1 MRQAL
6 SSAARK
12 ASEDNRSSH
21 GKVRS
26 PGQPRNDTNPIH
38 AHVQAYYSFED
49 IVLHTENPFMTK
61 PSTDTA
67 QASPTKQFFVS
78 MLTRD
83 ISLAD
88 AILDLLDNCLDGA
101 MRLKH
106 GNEVDYSKHFVSI
119 QIAEDHFSIADNCG
133 GIPRDVAI
141 NYAFKMG
148 RDSDDD
154 RDSDAETIGMYGVGM
169 KRAIFKMGRNALVR
183 TRHGDDMF
191 EVPITSQWLEAKNW
205 DPLPINEPTETKE
218 RLDEAGTTIYV
229 TDLYE
234 GVSRHFSNGGF
245 MNDVSTAISEHFT
258 TFIQWGLKVSLNGT
272 PMKAVPVQVL
282 VSTEEGSPAPYV
294 YQATI
299 DEVLVSISV
308 GLNTGKSLDDDDEDD
323 TGFERDRSSVT
334 AGWTVLC
341 NDRAVI
347 VGDKSRLTGWGDGIP
362 LYHPQFAM
370 ITGIIEFR
378 SKHAD
383 KLPVTT
389 TKRALDTS
397 SNVWLESLVKMK
409 EGMRIWISYTN
420 QWKNHPR
427 ADQTSHWESA
437 KPMPLNQA
445 IEVVGARSATKK
457 NAGTIEF
464 NPQKAKVLPV
474 PDDKK
479 PSSRKIVYSRPAEE
493 IRLVSK
499 LLFDEPDEKP
509 GIVGDKCFEIQLA
522 NAKKQGD

>member
-1 MRQAL
+1 
-6 SSAARK
+6 
-12 ASEDNRSSH
+12 
-21 GKVRS
+21 
-26 PGQPRNDTNPIH
+26 
-38 AHVQAYYSFED
+38 
-49 IVLHTENPFMTK
+49 MTK
-61 PSTDTA
+61 PSTDQA

-83 ISLAD
+83 IGLAD

-101 MRLKH
+101 MRLAS
-106 GNEVDYSKHFVSI
+106 GGAVDYAKHFVKI
-119 QIAEDHFSIADNCG
+119 EIAGDHFLIADNCS
-133 GIPRDVAI
+133 GIPREVAK

-148 RDSDDD
+148 REPDDD

-183 TRHGDDMF
+183 TRHGDDTF

-205 DPLPINEPTETKE
+205 DPLPINEPTEANE
-218 RLDEAGTTIYV
+218 QLPEVGTTIEV
-229 TDLYE
+229 SDLYE
-234 GVSRHFSNGGF
+234 GVSRHFANEAF
-245 MNDVSTAISEHFT
+245 ENEVRTAIAEHFT
-258 TFIQWGLKVSLNGT
+258 MFIQWGLTVELNG
-272 PMKAVPVQVL
+272 KPVESVRVEVL
-282 VSTEEGSPAPYV
+282 VSRDEARPAPYV
-294 YQATI
+294 FQKTI
-299 DEVLVSISV
+299 DDVLVSITV
-308 GLNTGKSLDDDDEDD
+308 GLNTGKGLGDDDEDD
-323 TGFERDRSSVT
+323 AGFERDRSSAT

-362 LYHPQFAM
+362 LYHPQFAI

-427 ADQTSHWESA
+427 ADQSSHWETA
-437 KPMPLNQA
+437 IPMPLSRA
-445 IEVVGARSATKK
+445 IEVVAARSDTRTIAD
-457 NAGTIEF
+457 TIEF
-464 NPQKAKVLPV
+464 NPQKAKVLPE
-474 PDDKK
+474 PEGKK
-479 PSSRKIVYSRPAEE
+479 PSSRKIVFSRPAEE
-493 IRLVSK
+493 VRLVAK
-499 LLFDEPDEKP
+499 LLFDDSDEKP
-509 GIVGDKCFEIQLA
+509 GIVGDKCFEMQLTK
-522 NAKKQGD
+522 AKKQEA

>member
-1 MRQAL
+1 
-6 SSAARK
+6 
-12 ASEDNRSSH
+12 
-21 GKVRS
+21 
-26 PGQPRNDTNPIH
+26 
-38 AHVQAYYSFED
+38 
-49 IVLHTENPFMTK
+49 MTK
-61 PSTDTA
+61 PSTDQA

-83 ISLAD
+83 IGLAD

-101 MRLKH
+101 MRLAS
-106 GNEVDYSKHFVSI
+106 GGAVDYAKHFVKI
-119 QIAEDHFSIADNCG
+119 EIAGDHFLIADNCG
-133 GIPRDVAI
+133 GIPREVAK

-148 RDSDDD
+148 REPDDD

-183 TRHGDDMF
+183 TRHGDDTF

-205 DPLPINEPTETKE
+205 DPLPINEPTEANE
-218 RLDEAGTTIYV
+218 QLPEVGTTIEV
-229 TDLYE
+229 SDLYE
-234 GVSRHFSNGGF
+234 GVSRHFANEAF
-245 MNDVSTAISEHFT
+245 ENEVRTAIAEHFT
-258 TFIQWGLKVSLNGT
+258 MFIQWGLTVELNG
-272 PMKAVPVQVL
+272 KPVESVRVEVL
-282 VSTEEGSPAPYV
+282 VSRDEARPAPYV
-294 YQATI
+294 FQKTI
-299 DEVLVSISV
+299 DDVLVSITV
-308 GLNTGKSLDDDDEDD
+308 GLNTGKGLGNDDEDD
-323 TGFERDRSSVT
+323 AGFERDRSSAT

-362 LYHPQFAM
+362 LYHPQFAI

-427 ADQTSHWESA
+427 ADQSSHWETA
-437 KPMPLNQA
+437 IPMPLSRA
-445 IEVVGARSATKK
+445 IEVVAARSDTRTIAD
-457 NAGTIEF
+457 TIEF
-464 NPQKAKVLPV
+464 NPQKAKVLPE
-474 PDDKK
+474 PEGKK
-479 PSSRKIVYSRPAEE
+479 PSSRKIVFSRPAEE
-493 IRLVSK
+493 VRLVAK
-499 LLFDEPDEKP
+499 LLFDDSDEKP
-509 GIVGDKCFEIQLA
+509 GIVGDKCFEMQLTK
-522 NAKKQGD
+522 AKKQEA